1 MLFESNLPLILCST
15 FSNFIFHMPF
25 SDDDSVV
32 NVENLSN
39 LYQKNIIKNTFNTS
53 AASVIIEAFCP
64 IMKMMCVHAIK
75 SFFFEHIHSWM
86 RWKVQNVKQ
95 CSFDPATP
103 FSDFFLLSFFSSLTI
118 LCTFSMPHMFPC
130 ISSSFFWTFSQDFSS
145 QIFLFA
151 RKKRLFTWIHA
162 KLLKD
167 DRLGEWVNGG
177 KNWNKMRWRLIFVS
191 SWIIILVVFI

>member
-39 LYQKNIIKNTFNTS
+39 LHQKNIIKNTFNTS

-103 FSDFFLLSFFSSLTI
+103 FSDFFFFAFLFFLINHSVYIFHATHV
-118 LCTFSMPHMFPC
+118 SMYFF
-130 ISSSFFWTFSQDFSS
+130 FFWTFSQDFSS

-151 RKKRLFTWIHA
+151 RKKRLFTPNC
-162 KLLKD
+162 LRTTDCL
-167 DRLGEWVNGG
+167 EWVNGG

>member
-1 MLFESNLPLILCST
+1 
-15 FSNFIFHMPF
+15 MPF

-75 SFFFEHIHSWM
+75 SCFFEHIHSWM

-151 RKKRLFTWIHA
+151 RKKRLFTPNCLRTTDWASEWMVEKIVIKWGEGWFLYHRG
-162 KLLKD
+162 LL
-167 DRLGEWVNGG
+167 
-177 KNWNKMRWRLIFVS
+177 F
-191 SWIIILVVFI
+191 SWSLFKSN